1 MTWIKLKK
9 SYNALC
15 LKAKNKESFTEEWQT
30 FSKVARSM
38 ESSPST
44 GLKSI
49 QGILTNIE
57 KKISR
62 DKIKI
67 FDHGCG
73 GGFTSMYFAALG
85 YKNIYGVNVNSDN
98 YYLNDIL
105 KNIFKIN
112 EKRFITTDGKNVP
125 FQDDKF
131 DFIIS
136 CQVVEH
142 LTDNEVVLYYSEE
155 GRVLKKGG
163 LSYHE
168 VPHLFM
174 PYESHSRLWFIHLFP
189 YFLKPLFYGIFKSI
203 EFKKNLFYKGEYY
216 AKHFSGEFLR
226 LRTPGFHKKMLL
238 KYIGEYE
245 DLTVSRM
252 LEKSDFSDYDKDS
265 PLGIRKI
272 VHYIFMT
279 PIIGK
284 IFALILKNMFI
295 MQTLSI
301 KN

>member
-1 MTWIKLKK
+1 MTWIKLKQ
-9 SYNALC
+9 SYKALC
-15 LKAKNKESFTEEWQT
+15 LKVINKESFTEEWKT
-30 FSKVARSM
+30 YSKVARSM
-38 ESSPST
+38 ESSPPT
-44 GLKSI
+44 GLKMI
-49 QGILTNIE
+49 QDILTNIE
-57 KKISR
+57 KNISR

-73 GGFTSMYFAALG
+73 GGFKSMYFAALG
-85 YKNIYGVNVNSDN
+85 YRNVYGVNVNDDN
-98 YYLNDIL
+98 MYLNDIL
-105 KNIFKIN
+105 KKIFKIN
-112 EKRFITTDGKNVP
+112 EKRFIITDGKDVP

-136 CQVVEH
+136 SQVVEH

-163 LSYHE
+163 LAYHE
-168 VPHLFM
+168 VPHLFI

-203 EFKKNLFYKGEYY
+203 QSKKNLFHKGEYY
-216 AKHFSGEFLR
+216 AKRFSGEFLR

-238 KYIGEYE
+238 KYIGKYE

-252 LEKSDFSDYDKDS
+252 VQKSDFSSYDMDS

-272 VHYIFMT
+272 IHYIFIT

-284 IFALILKNMFI
+284 IFVLILKNMFI
-295 MQTLSI
+295 LQTLSK